1 MKKCLLLSKK
11 FSAFLMVFALLFVSA
26 FSVIV
31 FVKGATEPDCLY
43 TVVQDFE
50 GMTEDKNVTDYYNS
64 SSVEL
69 GCTGTLSLSAD
80 GGFGGSKAVKYV
92 FSLNNLSSWG
102 RINTNSNNLTLSGE
116 GLSFWINVDQPMR
129 IKALAWYNWV
139 QYSHDLITLEPGDH
153 FVQIPW
159 GDFKGKEEWAPYN
172 DVVLEP
178 NQPTK
183 NLRIGFTIF
192 PAADELTAGTA
203 YIDQIGYV
211 NQGQVIPTVAT
222 TTTESTATT
231 TTESTATTTTESVAT
246 TTTTTGPTEPHV
258 DIEPG
263 LPYGLHQ
270 GFESMTVDKDV
281 QDYYE
286 HSSVA
291 ENCTGTLS
299 LSTNRGYKG
308 SKAVQYDFSINEA
321 SSWGRIDTQVANINS
336 KADGLSFWINVD
348 QPMRIKALAWYNWV
362 QYSHDLIT
370 LEPGDHFIQIPWG
383 DFKGKEEWAPYNDV
397 VLEPNQP
404 DRNIRLG
411 FMIHPVEVAE
421 GEVCQGTLYIDEI
434 GYINGED
441 TVTTPTPPRP
451 DDAGDVLFYATKGVS
466 PWPNLQGNPAYLN
479 IFKVDD
485 DPRFEFYHKM
495 SILED
500 FKEGGL
506 LFFNNVRGLNTIEYA
521 DISYGYEEGYV
532 RFWVKASDT
541 KSFSTCFTSTDDI
554 PSSEYI
560 VKIEEANVWQEVRIP
575 LSEYTFS
582 SPAFAKT
589 ARAFTVAGNHIGDE
603 PGFEVGDTIKIA
615 DIKVYIGEP
624 EDIEVPEGFD
634 NDPENAAL
642 SYPVGT
648 KDDSRIL
655 WQTDFDLDYVI
666 TDDGAGT
673 LDIEDSDELEGFNQI
688 YKFVVGSEFKR
699 GYQGLY
705 LYGEPGDIKD
715 YLDTGYMS
723 FFVKASKAGAPL
735 MFSLYDDAGSYGP
748 RHIFYV
754 DKANEWIEFRIP
766 LKVLASFQDLEYI
779 NNIFLSDTYLPYTWS
794 YENLVDEGNP
804 GDGYFREG
812 DTLYFSPFFIKAG
825 IDEADFNDD
834 EDDEDDGTGGGK
846 DKKGGADTGD
856 NSTLPIAIASFVTL
870 SVCVA
875 SYKRI
880 KAKKYSL
887 PF

>member
-1 MKKCLLLSKK
+1 M
-11 FSAFLMVFALLFVSA
+11 
-26 FSVIV
+26 
-31 FVKGATEPDCLY
+31 
-43 TVVQDFE
+43 
-50 GMTEDKNVTDYYNS
+50 
-64 SSVEL
+64 
-69 GCTGTLSLSAD
+69 
-80 GGFGGSKAVKYV
+80 
-92 FSLNNLSSWG
+92 
-102 RINTNSNNLTLSGE
+102 
-116 GLSFWINVDQPMR
+116 
-129 IKALAWYNWV
+129 
-139 QYSHDLITLEPGDH
+139 
-153 FVQIPW
+153 QIPW
-159 GDFKGKEEWAPYN
+159 TTVKTTGGDNIVPNNPTNKLMRVRIAVFNEGDYAP
-172 DVVLEP
+172 
-178 NQPTK
+178 
-183 NLRIGFTIF
+183 
-192 PAADELTAGTA
+192 GTF
-203 YIDQIGYV
+203 YIDEIGYYT
-211 NQGQVIPTVAT
+211 QSTEPGTTTTTESAAT
-222 TTTESTATT
+222 TTTESAATT
-231 TTESTATTTTESVAT
+231 TT

-270 GFESMTVDKDV
+270 GFEDMTTDKNV

-308 SKAVQYDFSINEA
+308 SKAVQYEFSINEV
-321 SSWGRIDTQVANINS
+321 SSWGRIDTQAANINS

-348 QPMRIKALAWYNWV
+348 QPMRVKALAWSNWV

-383 DFKGKEEWAPYNDV
+383 EFEGKEEFGEKRDL

-411 FMIHPVEVAE
+411 FMIHPVKVAE
-421 GEVCQGTLYIDEI
+421 SGACEGTLYIDEI

-441 TVTTPTPPRP
+441 TVTTTTPPRP

-466 PWPNLQGNPAYLN
+466 PWPNPQGDPAYLN

-500 FKEGGL
+500 FKDGGL
-506 LFFNNVRGLNTIEYA
+506 LFFNNVRGLNTIEYT

-554 PSSEYI
+554 PSNEYI

-655 WQTDFDLDYVI
+655 WQTDFDLDYVM
-666 TDDGAGT
+666 TEGAGT
-673 LDIEDSDELEGFNQI
+673 LDIEDSDELEGFDQI

-723 FFVKASKAGAPL
+723 FFVMASKAGAPL

-825 IDEADFNDD
+825 IDEADFNNN
-834 EDDEDDGTGGGK
+834 EDDEDDVDDGTGDSD

-880 KAKKYSL
+880 KAKKI
-887 PF
+887 

>member
-1 MKKCLLLSKK
+1 MKKCLLLSKR
-11 FSAFLMVFALLFVSA
+11 FSASFMVLALLFVSA

-31 FVKGATEPDCLY
+31 FVKGAIEPENEY
-43 TVVQDFE
+43 TVFQDFE
-50 GMTEDKNVTDYYNS
+50 GMTSQTELETFFPYFTFDEDTTIS
-64 SSVEL
+64 M
-69 GCTGTLSLSAD
+69 SLSQN
-80 GGFGGSKAVKYV
+80 GGYDGSKAAKFEYTQIV
-92 FSLNNLSSWG
+92 SWVNIG
-102 RINTNSNNLTLSGE
+102 DKDDVTNRYHAKGD
-116 GLSFWINVDQPMR
+116 GFSFWINTTRSIGVR
-129 IKALAWYNWV
+129 L
-139 QYSHDLITLEPGDH
+139 DLMEGWEGYTSERITLTAGQQ

-159 GDFKGKEEWAPYN
+159 TTVKTSGGIN
-172 DVVLEP
+172 IEP
-178 NQPTK
+178 NDPANT
-183 NLRIGFTIF
+183 LMRVRIAVFNEGGY
-192 PAADELTAGTA
+192 EAGTFC
-203 YIDQIGYV
+203 IDEIGYYT
-211 NQGQVIPTVAT
+211 QSTEPDAT
-222 TTTESTATT
+222 TTTSADATT
-231 TTESTATTTTESVAT
+231 TTSVDA

-258 DIEPG
+258 DIEPE

-299 LSTNRGYKG
+299 LSTDRGYKG
-308 SKAVQYDFSINEA
+308 SKAVQYDFSMNEA
-321 SSWGRIDTQVANINS
+321 SSWCRIDTQVANINS

-348 QPMRIKALAWYNWV
+348 QPMRVKALAWYNWV

-383 DFKGKEEWAPYNDV
+383 DFKGKEEWEPYNDV
-397 VLEPNQP
+397 ELEPNQP

-441 TVTTPTPPRP
+441 TVPTTTPTRP

-466 PWPNLQGNPAYLN
+466 PWPNLQGDPAYLN

-506 LFFNNVRGLNTIEYA
+506 LFFNNVRGLNTIEYT

-541 KSFSTCFTSTDDI
+541 KAFSTCFTSTDDI
-554 PSSEYI
+554 PSDEYI

-582 SPAFAKT
+582 SPALAKT

-648 KDDSRIL
+648 KNDSRIL
-655 WQTDFDLDYVI
+655 WQTDFDLDYVM
-666 TDDGAGT
+666 TEGAGT

-735 MFSLYDDAGSYGP
+735 MLSLYDDAGSFGP

-825 IDEADFNDD
+825 IDEPDFIDN
-834 EDDEDDGTGGGK
+834 EDDENDVDDGTGGD
-846 DKKGGADTGD
+846 DKKGSVNTGD
-856 NSTLPIAIASFVTL
+856 NSTLPIAIASFASL
-870 SVCVA
+870 SVCVVF
-875 SYKRI
+875 YKRI
-880 KAKKYSL
+880 KAKKI
-887 PF
+887 